1 MKIST
6 TIATLANFVSIIIT
20 TAMLAGC
27 SDNSSNEQV
36 ERTTSPAIETDQ
48 ASRAIS
54 LATQSSERVKATFSI
69 YYADA
74 IATEEALK
82 NYYEYRKNWPLIFD
96 DTFDDNRNEWPLEED
111 DDDLASVSWKIE
123 DGKYMWDALAKQG
136 FIYWTYPSVPI
147 ATDFTLSVDAQQV
160 EGPYDGQYGLVFRL
174 LDENNYYLFLIDQ
187 DKNYSFD
194 LYNEGEWFTLDQ
206 GTISPA
212 VMQNDENRIS
222 VIGEK
227 ITFRVYINDIFINE
241 TIDQTL
247 TSGKF
252 GIAIGLTYP
261 QDRAVFE
268 FDNFELRSPEMTDE
282 NE

>member
-1 MKIST
+1 MKISKI
-6 TIATLANFVSIIIT
+6 IATLANLVWIIIT
-20 TAMLAGC
+20 IAMLAGC
-27 SDNSSNEQV
+27 NDNSSIEQV
-36 ERTTSPAIETDQ
+36 ERTTSPAIGTDQ

-82 NYYEYRKNWPLIFD
+82 NYYEDRKNWPLILD

-123 DGKYMWDALAKQG
+123 DGKYMWEALAKQG
-136 FIYWTYPSVPI
+136 FIYWTYPSVPT
-147 ATDFTLSVDAQQV
+147 ATDFTLSVDAKQV

-187 DKNYSFD
+187 DNNYSFD

-206 GTISPA
+206 GTISPV

-222 VIGEK
+222 VIGEGF
-227 ITFRVYINDIFINE
+227 TFRVYINGIFINE

-261 QDRAVFE
+261 QDQAVFE
-268 FDNFELRSPEMTDE
+268 FDNFELRSPEVTDE